1 MVNGNGTNQ
10 EDKTMKSRMR
20 EFEKYLFAAFFVIA
34 AAAFF
39 SCSNDNDDIEEPKQP
54 AGEKTYTL
62 TVQATKGDDVAN
74 SRETRA
80 LAVDGNT
87 LNATW
92 AIGERVTV
100 YNKTKS
106 AAIDGYLAATS
117 NGATTTLSGSLT
129 GTIESGDVLT
139 LKFLSPDYTGQDGT
153 LAYIAAHCDYAE
165 AEVTV
170 SDITDSKIT
179 TGTANFS
186 NKQAIVKFTVI
197 DKTDGTTKLNP
208 SVFNIYVPYLTPNK
222 IQLTIPASTYTTNGD
237 GVIYV
242 AIPGV
247 YNKKVTII
255 ASANSKTYAYIKYI
269 QDNWLF
275 REGMYYAVNL
285 KMTNVE
291 GLFTSYSDA
300 SVHQIVTFSPGNLR
314 ATTTDLG
321 ANWTWSFAPH
331 QYDFIGNAAAN
342 TLINGNGTVSANG
355 TVDLFGWS
363 TSSTYYGINPSSTDG
378 DYSGAFVDWG
388 GLAIDSYAANTWRTL
403 TVNEWNFIFNKR
415 SAATINGV
423 ADARYT
429 KATITIGNKSVKG
442 VILFPDF
449 YAAGTPDG
457 VAWGDFNT
465 PGASFATSCTEQGW
479 GVLEA
484 YGCVFLPS
492 GGYRNGVS
500 IDMSENYGGYWSAS
514 SGTTGTQISYLYFR
528 DNNTNPWSEDYRH
541 RGHSV
546 RLVKNFNF

>member
-1 MVNGNGTNQ
+1 
-10 EDKTMKSRMR
+10 MKS
-20 EFEKYLFAAFFVIA
+20 KYYILAVIMTVVATAFVA
-34 AAAFF
+34 
-39 SCSNDNDDIEEPKQP
+39 CSSDNDIIEVPQQP
-54 AGEKTYTL
+54 VGVKTYTL
-62 TVQATKGDDVAN
+62 TVQATKGEDAAN
-74 SRETRA
+74 SSETRA
-80 LAVDGNT
+80 LAVEGNT

-92 AIGERVTV
+92 KKGEIVNV
-100 YNKTKS
+100 YKGETS
-106 AAIDGYLAATS
+106 LGTLAATS
-117 NGATTTLSGSLT
+117 NGTSTTLSGSLT
-129 GTIESGDVLT
+129 GAIESGNVLT

-153 LAYIAAHCDYAE
+153 LAYIASHCDYAE

-170 SDITDSKIT
+170 TDITDNKIT
-179 TGTANFS
+179 TGSASFS

-197 DKTDGTTKLNP
+197 DKEDGTTLLNP
-208 SVFNIYVPYLTPNK
+208 TVFNVYIPYLTPNK

-242 AIPGV
+242 AIPEV

-255 ASANSKTYAYIKYI
+255 ASANCKTYAYIKYI
-269 QDNWLF
+269 KDNYLF
-275 REGMYYAVNL
+275 REGKYYAVNV

-291 GLFTSYSDA
+291 GLFTVYSDA

-314 ATTTDLG
+314 ATTSDLG
-321 ANWTWSFAPH
+321 TNWTWSFAPH

-342 TLINGNGTVSANG
+342 TLITGNKTVSDNG

-363 TSSTYYGINPSSTDG
+363 TSSTYYGINSSTTDG

-388 GLAIDSYAANTWRTL
+388 GLVSDASNTWRTL

-423 ADARYT
+423 PDARYT
-429 KATITIGNKSVKG
+429 KATITIDNKSVTG

-449 YAAGTPDG
+449 YAAGTPEG
-457 VAWGDFNT
+457 VIWGAINT
-465 PGASFATSCTEQGW
+465 PDASFATSCTEQGW

-492 GGYRNGVS
+492 GGYRWGNDLGVLVE
-500 IDMSENYGGYWSAS
+500 ISENYGGYWSATKT
-514 SGTTGTQISYLYFR
+514 SGTNVNYLFFK
-528 DNNTNPWSEDYRH
+528 DNNTNPWSDDYPH